1 MDLHGISQAAD
12 DLVLESEVTSH
23 AYYDKVLHRPEYPG
37 GASGVTWGIGYD
49 GGQSSVGTI
58 EADWK
63 DLVPSSVLAAM
74 KRCAGVTGARA
85 RALLPQVKNLI
96 DVPGAGAMQV
106 FADRD
111 IPKYL
116 GLCRSCLPNFDML
129 SPDCKGS
136 LFSLVY
142 NRGASFD
149 AADDRYAEMRNIK
162 AHMAA
167 KEFAKIPEEI
177 RHMKRLWGKDL
188 SGLWVRRDKEAALFE
203 RGLAEIGGAPA
214 PPPALPTV
222 RGRHARRRRARA
234 QPPQNAQ
241 PAHGRTLWDLLIS
254 FVLHH
259 AA

>member
-12 DLVLESEVTSH
+12 DLVVESEVTSH

-37 GASGVTWGIGYD
+37 GVSGVTWGVGYD

-63 DLVPSSVLAAM
+63 DLVPSAVLAAM

-96 DVPGAGAMQV
+96 DVPWDSAMQV

-116 GLCRSCLPNFDML
+116 GLCRSHLPNFDML
-129 SPDCKGS
+129 PPDCKGAI
-136 LFSLVY
+136 FSVIY

-149 AADDRYAEMRNIK
+149 AAGDRYTEMRNIK

-167 KEFAKIPEEI
+167 KEFARIPDEI

-188 SGLWVRRDKEAALFE
+188 SGLLVRRDKEAALFE
-203 RGLAEIGGAPA
+203 RGLAEIG
-214 PPPALPTV
+214 
-222 RGRHARRRRARA
+222 HARALTPSTALVQHVMPTPGPA

-241 PAHGRTLWDLLIS
+241 PAHGRMLWDLLIS